1 MNFPATLKNRLSKL
15 EHGHGASQKQW
26 RDFSHLRGWELDR
39 LKEIGRLGLDDTPEG
54 EKRKKEFVFLV
65 GKCPLVTG
73 TTAPRIRPPFRRP
86 LISYWHRVL
95 SQDPT
100 LPRGWVSLHQLTFQA
115 KDYIVQLSQAYG
127 WDPKTGSTEAIEPL
141 DDWHPDD
148 RNTLLKA
155 LYGEM

>member
-1 MNFPATLKNRLSKL
+1 MNLSATLKSRLSKL
-15 EHGHGASQKQW
+15 ENGRGSNQTQW
-26 RDFSHLRGWELDR
+26 RDMSVLKGWEIDR
-39 LKEIGRLGLDDTPEG
+39 LKEMGRLGLDDTPEG
-54 EKRKKEFVFLV
+54 EKRKKEFAFLV

-73 TTAPRIRPPFRRP
+73 NSAPRIRPPFPRP
-86 LISYWHRVL
+86 LLTYWRRIL
-95 SQDPT
+95 SHDPT
-100 LPRGWVSLHQLTFQA
+100 LPRGWVSMHQLSFQA

-127 WDPKTGSTEAIEPL
+127 WEPKTGSTEAIEPL